1 MIRKENLHNNPLIVY
16 FYNTIKRELIPDAEL
31 TTQEQA
37 RKEVFEYI
45 ELYCDIKRMHSSL
58 HYLALIEYDKAY
70 SSY

>member
-1 MIRKENLHNNPLIVY
+1 MIRKENLHNNPLIVS
-16 FYNTIKRELIPDAEL
+16 FYKTIKRELIPNAEF

-45 ELYCDIKRMHSSL
+45 ELYCDIKRMDSSL